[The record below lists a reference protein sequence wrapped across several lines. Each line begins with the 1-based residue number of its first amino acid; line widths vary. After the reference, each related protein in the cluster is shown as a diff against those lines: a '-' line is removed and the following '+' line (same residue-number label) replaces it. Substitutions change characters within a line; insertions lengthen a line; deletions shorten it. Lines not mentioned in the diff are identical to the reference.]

1 MIKLVL
7 VSLVTPL
14 MLCSEDESNDPN
26 QFDINT
32 VSIID
37 FLSKDAEILFYFVK
51 EFRLSIA
58 EIRGLL

>member
-1 MIKLVL
+1 
-7 VSLVTPL
+7 

-26 QFDINT
+26 QFDIDT